1 MFRIGDFSRLARVT
15 IKTLHHYDEAGL
27 LQPSHVDRHSG
38 YRYYDASQLQ
48 TLHRIL
54 LLRDLGFSLEQIHE
68 LLRADARSLAAT
80 LETRQQELAESIA
93 ADQARLRRLEALR
106 TTLDPRGPANQPPVL
121 LRDSPAIEVYSVR
134 ERVPHFGAPMQRL
147 FEEAESVVAAEHARG
162 PASPFTIFHDPDYR
176 EQDVDVE
183 ICIPVKHSVT
193 KLSTHLLP
201 RCEAS
206 ASVTYHGPYEQ
217 TPLAYSQLLEWMS
230 RSGMRLAGPLRE
242 IYHRYGADQIG
253 YSLPAAVL
261 AKRSADFVT
270 ELQAP
275 VVPNSSQET
284 PV

>member
-15 IKTLHHYDEAGL
+15 IKTLHHYDDAGL
-27 LQPSHVDRHSG
+27 LQPLHVDRQSG

-54 LLRDLGFSLEQIHE
+54 LLKDLGFSLEQIRE
-68 LLRADARSLAAT
+68 LLHADAKTLAAT
-80 LETRQQELAESIA
+80 LEWRQRELAASIA
-93 ADQARLRRLEALR
+93 ADQSRLRRLEALR
-106 TTLDPRGPANQPPVL
+106 ITLDQAGRADRPPVL

-134 ERVPHFGAPMQRL
+134 ERVPHLGAPMQAL
-147 FEEAESVVAAEHARG
+147 FEAAESKVAAASARSS
-162 PASPFTIFHDPDYR
+162 ASPFTIFHDPDYR

-183 ICIPVKHSVT
+183 ICIPVKHAVPA
-193 KLSTHLLP
+193 LHTHMLP

-206 ASVTYHGPYEQ
+206 ASVTYRGTYEQ

-242 IYHRYGADQIG
+242 VYHRYGADQLG

-261 AKRSADFVT
+261 ADSSADFVT

-275 VVPNSSQET
+275 VT
-284 PV
+284 PLE

>member
-27 LQPSHVDRHSG
+27 LQPSHVDRQSG

-54 LLRDLGFSLEQIHE
+54 LLRDLGFSLEQIHQ
-68 LLRADARSLAAT
+68 LLHADAESLAAT

-106 TTLDPRGPANQPPVL
+106 MTLEQRGQANQPPVL

-134 ERVPHFGAPMQRL
+134 ERVPHFGVPMQRL
-147 FEEAESVVAAEHARG
+147 FEAAESVVAAEHARS
-162 PASPFTIFHDPDYR
+162 PSSPFTIFHDPDYR
-176 EQDVDVE
+176 DQEVDVE
-183 ICIPVKHSVT
+183 ICIPVKHSVA
-193 KLSTHLLP
+193 KLGTHILP

-206 ASVTYHGPYEQ
+206 ASITYRGPYEQ

-261 AKRSADFVT
+261 AKNSTDFVT

-275 VVPNSSQET
+275 VAPI
-284 PV
+284 

>member
-27 LQPSHVDRHSG
+27 LQPSHVDRQSG

-54 LLRDLGFSLEQIHE
+54 LLRDLGFSLDQIHD
-68 LLRADARSLAAT
+68 LLQADAESLAAT
-80 LETRQQELAESIA
+80 LDTRQQELAESIA
-93 ADQARLRRLEALR
+93 ADQARLRRLDALR
-106 TTLDPRGPANQPPVL
+106 MTLDQRGLANQPPVL
-121 LRDSPAIEVYSVR
+121 MRDSPAIEVYSVR
-134 ERVPHFGAPMQRL
+134 ERVPHFGAPMQLL
-147 FEEAESVVAAEHARG
+147 FEKAESIVAAEHARS

-183 ICIPVKHSVT
+183 ICIPVKHSVAR
-193 KLSTHLLP
+193 LATHIVP

-206 ASVTYHGPYEQ
+206 VSVTYRGPYQQ
-217 TPLAYSQLLEWMS
+217 TPLAYSRLLEWMS

-253 YSLPAAVL
+253 YSLPGAAL
-261 AKRSADFVT
+261 ATSSTDFVT

-275 VVPNSSQET
+275 VAPT
-284 PV
+284 

>member
-15 IKTLHHYDEAGL
+15 IKTLHHYDDAGL
-27 LQPSHVDRHSG
+27 LQPSHVDRQSG

-68 LLRADARSLAAT
+68 LLHADAESLAAT
-80 LETRQQELAESIA
+80 LATRQHELAESIA

-106 TTLDPRGPANQPPVL
+106 MALDQRSPANQPPVL
-121 LRDSPAIEVYSVR
+121 LRDAPAIEVYSVR
-134 ERVPHFGAPMQRL
+134 ERVPHFGVPMQRL
-147 FEEAESVVAAEHARG
+147 FEAAESAVAAEHARS
-162 PASPFTIFHDPDYR
+162 PASPFTIFHDADYR

-183 ICIPVKHSVT
+183 ICIPVKHSVA
-193 KLSTHLLP
+193 KLGTHVLP

-217 TPLAYSQLLEWMS
+217 TPLAYSQLLVWMNL
-230 RSGMRLAGPLRE
+230 SGMRLAGPLRE

-261 AKRSADFVT
+261 AKSSTDFVT

-275 VVPNSSQET
+275 VVSI
-284 PV
+284 